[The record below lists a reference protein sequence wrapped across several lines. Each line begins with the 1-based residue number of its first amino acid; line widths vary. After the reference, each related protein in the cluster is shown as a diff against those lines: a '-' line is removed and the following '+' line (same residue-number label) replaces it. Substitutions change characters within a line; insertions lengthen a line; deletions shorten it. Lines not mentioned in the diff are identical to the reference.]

1 MVARRWIAQFAQVRR
16 AVGLTPELE
25 QVVRMLLRLV
35 VHTLFVV
42 VE

>member
-1 MVARRWIAQFAQVRR
+1 MVAGRWTAQFAKARR

>member
-1 MVARRWIAQFAQVRR
+1 MVARRWTAQFAQAWR
-16 AVGLTPELE
+16 AVRLTPELE